1 MRLILL
7 GPPGAGKGTQ
17 AQRLIAK
24 HGIVQL
30 STGDMLR
37 AAVAAGTPI
46 GLRAKSIMDRG
57 ELVPDDVVVAIIAE
71 RIAQPDAK
79 RGFVLDGFP
88 RTVPQAE
95 ALDRLLAEHGL
106 ELNGVIE
113 LKVDEGIL
121 LQRVEKRVAEMTAR
135 GEKVRAD
142 DNSDVLRGRLAA
154 YRTQT
159 APLVGYYAG
168 KGMLKSVDGMAPI
181 DEVAAAIDRHLTPAG
196 AARGKVAKPRRRK
209 PGTAKASK
217 GAARKGSARRKGSAA
232 AAKRG
237 KKRPG
242 QRKNRTRRR
251 LTRA

>member
-1 MRLILL
+1 MRLVLL

-71 RIAQPDAK
+71 RIDQPDAR

-95 ALDRLLAEHGL
+95 ALDRLLAERGL
-106 ELNGVIE
+106 KLDAVVE
-113 LKVDEGIL
+113 LKVNEGIL
-121 LQRVEKRVAEMTAR
+121 LQRIEKRVSEMTAR

-142 DNSDVLRGRLAA
+142 DNPDVLKGRLAA

-159 APLVGYYAG
+159 APLAGYYAG
-168 KGMLKSVDGMAPI
+168 KGALKSVDGMAPI
-181 DEVAAAIDRHLTPAG
+181 DEVAVAIDRHLTPTG
-196 AARGKVAKPRRRK
+196 GRTGRKMAKPRRR
-209 PGTAKASK
+209 
-217 GAARKGSARRKGSAA
+217 
-232 AAKRG
+232 
-237 KKRPG
+237 RPG
-242 QRKNRTRRR
+242 SS
-251 LTRA
+251 